1 MNGNFNQH
9 MLDFE
14 KLFTSLRRITMNQKE
29 RSIDG
34 VNYSRTQ
41 LEILMLLDEKSC
53 QTAKDLAEQLLVTGG
68 AIAQTVE
75 TLVKRDLV
83 VRVQDKSDHRFIQLV
98 LTQKG
103 NRVVEKYCK
112 ARRDFMNL
120 LVLGLTESEIDA
132 VLNVT
137 KKASLL
143 IFNRESDQLD
153 NRQ

>member
-1 MNGNFNQH
+1 
-9 MLDFE
+9 
-14 KLFTSLRRITMNQKE
+14 MNQKE

-34 VNYSRTQ
+34 VSYSRTQ

-53 QTAKDLAEQLLVTGG
+53 RTAKDLAEQLLVTGG

-83 VRVQDKSDHRFIQLV
+83 VKIQDKFDHRFIQLAP
-98 LTQKG
+98 TQKG
-103 NRVVEKYCK
+103 SSVVEKYCK

-132 VLNVT
+132 VLNVS
-137 KKASLL
+137 KKAASL
-143 IFNRESDQLD
+143 IFNRESDRLNNQ
-153 NRQ
+153 Q